1 MEQTAEILKQLGKMD
16 EKLDRNNEQT
26 QENKTEIRSLR
37 QSLEGNGGKGL
48 FKRMNEAEGWQENHV
63 RNTKNTR
70 DRSFLWIKDIII
82 IVGAIVA
89 VLVAL
94 GVFRG

>member
-1 MEQTAEILKQLGKMD
+1 MEQTAEILRQLGKMD

-37 QSLEGNGGKGL
+37 QALEGNGGKGL
-48 FKRMNEAEGWQENHV
+48 FKRMNETEEWQETHLQK
-63 RNTKNTR
+63 TKNMR

-82 IVGAIVA
+82 IVGAILA
-89 VLVAL
+89 MLAAL

>member
-1 MEQTAEILKQLGKMD
+1 MEQSTEILRQLEKMD

-37 QSLEGNGGKGL
+37 QALEGNGGKEL
-48 FKRMNEAEGWQENHV
+48 FKRMNEAEDWQETHLQK
-63 RNTKNTR
+63 TKNMR

-82 IVGAIVA
+82 IVGAILA
-89 VLVAL
+89 MLVAL

>member
-1 MEQTAEILKQLGKMD
+1 MEQTTEILRQLGKMD

-37 QSLEGNGGKGL
+37 QALEGNGGKGL
-48 FKRMNEAEGWQENHV
+48 FKRMNEAEDWQETHLQK
-63 RNTKNTR
+63 TKNMR

-82 IVGAIVA
+82 IVGAILA
-89 VLVAL
+89 MLVAL

>member
-1 MEQTAEILKQLGKMD
+1 MEQTTEILRQLGKMD

-37 QSLEGNGGKGL
+37 QALEGNGGKGL
-48 FKRMNEAEGWQENHV
+48 FKRMNEAEDWQETHLQK
-63 RNTKNTR
+63 TKNMR

-82 IVGAIVA
+82 IVGAILAMLA
-89 VLVAL
+89 VL

>member
-1 MEQTAEILKQLGKMD
+1 MEQTAEILRQLGKMD
-16 EKLDRNNEQT
+16 GKLDRNNEQT

-37 QSLEGNGGKGL
+37 QALEGNGGKGL
-48 FKRMNEAEGWQENHV
+48 FKRMNEAEGWQETHLQK
-63 RNTKNTR
+63 TKNMR

-82 IVGAIVA
+82 IVGAILAMLTV
-89 VLVAL
+89 L